1 MTDVTVA
8 DLIGSAADQSPEAFR
23 QTFDQLMHDK
33 VVAALDVRKQEVAAG
48 YFADEVDAD
57 EEITDEIENEEEDG
71 QDTET
76 DA

>member
-1 MTDVTVA
+1 MENVTVA
-8 DLIGSAADQSPEAFR
+8 DLIGNAAEQSPEAFR

-33 VVAALDVRKQEVAAG
+33 VVAAIEVRKQEVAAN
-48 YFADEVDAD
+48 YFSADA
-57 EEITDEIENEEEDG
+57 EEELETENEEQDG